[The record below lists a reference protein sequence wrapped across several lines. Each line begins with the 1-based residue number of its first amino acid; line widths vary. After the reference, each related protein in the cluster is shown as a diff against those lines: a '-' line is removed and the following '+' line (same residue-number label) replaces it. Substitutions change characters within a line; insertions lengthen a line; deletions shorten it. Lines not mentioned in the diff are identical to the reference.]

1 MFELIQQALL
11 SVQDLDK
18 KEGMEAY
25 MRNQF
30 PFLGVQ
36 ATPRRKVINPLFKG
50 IQKQPINWDLIHQL
64 WQADEREYQYVALD
78 ILKKQSKQLTYED
91 IPTLKKLA
99 QTKSWW
105 DTIDVLDRL
114 IGNIGLTDSRV
125 DDLMITWSEDDDFWL
140 RRISIDHQIGRK
152 EKTNIQLL
160 ETIIINNL
168 NSSEFFIN
176 KAIGWSLREYSK
188 IDPEYVKKFITL
200 HDKQMARLS
209 IREALKR
216 INK

>member
-160 ETIIINNL
+160 ETIITNNL

>member
-50 IQKQPINWDLIHQL
+50 IQKQPINWELIHQL

>member
-18 KEGMEAY
+18 KDGMEAY

-36 ATPRRKVINPLFKG
+36 AIPRRKVINPLFKG